1 MPQNTLKREPIA
13 KKNYWPIYAARGGE
27 GHMAD
32 EQTIYLSPEEELT
45 SVRERLEKTQA
56 RKIILV
62 IPPQTQLR
70 SHVGWRLIHARMR
83 ELGIEL
89 QVICPDRQVRAVA
102 RAAGFKVAES
112 QESPSNRPRIGSTR
126 PGAINTRGAGRSRIG
141 SSRAGQPEPTTRR
154 RFTPSA
160 ASRPSATGRPDYEED
175 VTIERSVQGEHEGDK
190 SLASASPTFVE
201 TPDSHYEQPRN
212 FQIST
217 TPSVRPSVPR
227 MEDDEIEI
235 DYEEDYN
242 TAQRILRAAR
252 EGNSSKG
259 QSMSPASKAEQQSKR
274 TSQWQQDPYA
284 YMEDDQPFVLLP
296 EQKGSAPGPLGSG
309 TLDISDRSTE
319 IMSSEIEDLGDM
331 GSIALPEPR
340 AGRTFDEPA
349 VRPPRTRSGQMPPAP
364 RRSPRAPRPGMQDFD
379 EEEERLAL
387 PERRVPPAS
396 RPPGSSRELAGWSP
410 ASSRGASSEL
420 QPRRVPSQA
429 MQSAPIFQDPPKT
442 RSAPISQRPVNRQ
455 IMPPSAPSRRPPV
468 AAPRRQPRNNR
479 GLLTVVALA
488 VLFIFILG
496 GLFYFVPSAK
506 ITISLP
512 AKSFSQQ
519 VQLNATTDAQSS
531 QANTVAAHVLTQ
543 TFSASRQG
551 TASGTTRVGNKQ
563 AQGIVTFTNSS
574 NIDIVVPTNTVL
586 ATSTGIQFLTLGQQ
600 LVSQNSDF
608 PAAPVIAEV
617 AGESGNVKAN
627 TITIIP
633 QSSITSIAQYNH
645 VSASSINLT
654 VNNSRATTGGGA
666 TNVLSVTKQDRDA
679 LTLDLHKTLQ
689 QQIQSWLT
697 AQIHNGDIQGTLT
710 PNVLASPTPLSE
722 EQLTGAP
729 AAGQPDPAGTFNGT
743 MSISVK
749 ILVVRS
755 ADLQAAA
762 GTQLNTA
769 AGKLKPTAT
778 LARAL
783 PVTFTHIKSTAT
795 QNGNALTISALASGE
810 IVPQLNQ
817 QDISSKLAS
826 KGVNEA
832 VSELQSGALTN
843 QVAVKN
849 VQITISPSF
858 LTILPLR
865 AQQIQII
872 LQPVQATP

>member
-1 MPQNTLKREPIA
+1 
-13 KKNYWPIYAARGGE
+13 
-27 GHMAD
+27 MAD

-141 SSRAGQPEPTTRR
+141 SSRSGQPEPTTRR

-160 ASRPSATGRPDYEED
+160 SSRPSAGHPDYEEE
-175 VTIERSVQGEHEGDK
+175 VTLERSPQAEHEGNQ
-190 SLASASPTFVE
+190 SPSGLSPTFVE
-201 TPDSHYEQPRN
+201 APDSHYEQPRN
-212 FQIST
+212 FRIST

-227 MEDDEIEI
+227 VEDDEIEI

-242 TAQRILRAAR
+242 TAQSILRAAR

-259 QSMSPASKAEQQSKR
+259 PGMSPTSKAEQQSKR
-274 TSQWQQDPYA
+274 SSQWKQDPYA

-309 TLDISDRSTE
+309 TLEISDRSTE
-319 IMSSEIEDLGDM
+319 IMPSEIEDLGDM
-331 GSIALPEPR
+331 GSIALPESR
-340 AGRTFDEPA
+340 SGRKIDEPPA
-349 VRPPRTRSGQMPPAP
+349 IRPPRTRSGQMPPAP

-387 PERRVPPAS
+387 PERRLAPPS
-396 RPPGSSRELAGWSP
+396 RPLGSSRELAGRSQ
-410 ASSRGASSEL
+410 ASGRGASADL

-429 MQSAPIFQDPPKT
+429 MQPASPAYQPPPKT

-455 IMPPSAPSRRPPV
+455 ILPPSTPSRRPI
-468 AAPRRQPRNNR
+468 AAPRRQPRSNR
-479 GLLTVVALA
+479 GLLTVMALL
-488 VLFIFILG
+488 VIFVFLLG

-519 VQLNATTDAQSS
+519 VQFNTTTNTAGS
-531 QANTVAAHVLTQ
+531 QANTVFAHVLTQ

-551 TASGTTRVGNKQ
+551 TASGTTRVGNEK

-574 NIDIVVPTNTVL
+574 NTDIIVPTNTVL
-586 ATSTGIQFLTLGQQ
+586 TTSTGIQFLTLGQQ

-608 PAAPVIAEV
+608 PAAPVIAEA
-617 AGESGNVKAN
+617 AGEAGNVKAGSIN
-627 TITIIP
+627 TIP
-633 QSSITSIAQYNH
+633 PSSLASIAQYNH
-645 VSASSINLT
+645 VSTSSINLT
-654 VNNSRATTGGGA
+654 VTNSSATTGGGA
-666 TNVLSVTKQDRDA
+666 TNVLAVTKQDRDA
-679 LTLDLHKTLQ
+679 LALDLHKTLQ
-689 QQIQSWLT
+689 QQIQGWLS
-697 AQIHNGDIQGTLT
+697 AQIHKGDIQGTLT
-710 PNVLASPTPLSE
+710 PNVLASTTPLAE

-729 AAGQPDPAGTFNGT
+729 AAGQADPGGTFNGT

-749 ILVVRS
+749 ILVVRL
-755 ADLQAAA
+755 ADLQAVAA
-762 GTQLNTA
+762 TQLNTA
-769 AGKLKPTAT
+769 AGKLHPVAT
-778 LARAL
+778 LARQL
-783 PVTFTHIKSTAT
+783 PITFSHLKSTAT
-795 QNGNALTISALASGE
+795 QNGSALTIGAQASGE
-810 IVPQLNQ
+810 IIPQINQ
-817 QDISSKLAS
+817 QDISNKLAS

-832 VSELQSGALTN
+832 ISELQSGALTN

-849 VQITISPSF
+849 VQVSISPSF

-865 AQQIQII
+865 AEQIQII